1 MKFYL
6 QLLLILG
13 ISFWSVLYYIYHK
26 EQQFQKEKL
35 FDEAQLLTH
44 DLSMIL
50 QEELTRVSGDLFYL
64 TAKYKKQDTRTTPI
78 HSDFADFMHY
88 RSYYTKLAVYG
99 VDAKEH
105 FRISSDQQN
114 VSLDFSKK
122 GSLYLE
128 QKQLQE
134 ALELKENEV
143 ISSALNTT
151 TLQKESFYTVA
162 SPLFNLHEQI
172 EGVLVLKISLEPL
185 FEKLQNYTKNSGF
198 SLYVMNAKGD
208 TIVDQGALASDKKLD
223 PLLKQ
228 LQTKTQ
234 NYGEFEDLLYYV
246 TAFHAL
252 EKLQA
257 YDVLQSSSK
266 SSTLQKHLDDANHTF
281 TILIT
286 IDKTLLSTQ
295 TWASVSKGLPYLII
309 GFIILA
315 IFLTLF
321 SRLLNERM
329 RTATELKLAANCF
342 ENAEDGMVITDA
354 KTNIIKVNKRY
365 VEITGY
371 SQKELLGNSTRM
383 IASGWTSKKVY
394 EQMWNELNEHHFW
407 EGEITDRRRDGSIY
421 TQWLRIIAIVNEN
434 AKVTNYLGVSTDIT
448 QRKHNE
454 ERINKLV
461 NQDPL
466 TSLPNRNLFED
477 RLAKAIE
484 HARRY
489 KRDVAV
495 LFIDLDD
502 FKLINDTSGHYIGDM
517 LLMEVAKKLKNLVQR
532 NDTLARF
539 GGDEFV
545 ILLEDYDKTDVGVLS
560 QKILNELKT
569 PLFLNEMEYL
579 ISASI
584 GIAIYPDDANDKI
597 ELLQHADTAMY
608 KAKDLGKNNYCFY
621 QLDMNI
627 AINFRLSKEKNLKK
641 AMQNNE
647 LYLLFQPQISL
658 TQKRVTGLEALM
670 RWENKELGFVSPEKF
685 IHVAESL
692 GLIVPFTEFVL
703 EQSCQALVEYNK
715 SGIHN
720 ITIAVNIS
728 SLHIKEL
735 DFVAQIYKIVSK
747 YDIDP
752 KYIELEITE
761 GALIENIDD
770 TIAKLQNLQA
780 LGFSIAI
787 DDFGTGYSSLSY
799 LKRFNFNKL
808 KIDRAFVQH
817 LPTDLDDISIIKA
830 IIAVAK
836 ALNMKIVAEGAE
848 TQENIRF
855 LEENGCDIVQGF
867 FFSKPLTLESS
878 KEYIQNFSYP
888 QV

>member
-1 MKFYL
+1 
-6 QLLLILG
+6 
-13 ISFWSVLYYIYHK
+13 
-26 EQQFQKEKL
+26 
-35 FDEAQLLTH
+35 
-44 DLSMIL
+44 
-50 QEELTRVSGDLFYL
+50 
-64 TAKYKKQDTRTTPI
+64 
-78 HSDFADFMHY
+78 
-88 RSYYTKLAVYG
+88 
-99 VDAKEH
+99 
-105 FRISSDQQN
+105 
-114 VSLDFSKK
+114 
-122 GSLYLE
+122 
-128 QKQLQE
+128 
-134 ALELKENEV
+134 
-143 ISSALNTT
+143 
-151 TLQKESFYTVA
+151 
-162 SPLFNLHEQI
+162 
-172 EGVLVLKISLEPL
+172 
-185 FEKLQNYTKNSGF
+185 
-198 SLYVMNAKGD
+198 
-208 TIVDQGALASDKKLD
+208 
-223 PLLKQ
+223 
-228 LQTKTQ
+228 
-234 NYGEFEDLLYYV
+234 
-246 TAFHAL
+246 
-252 EKLQA
+252 
-257 YDVLQSSSK
+257 
-266 SSTLQKHLDDANHTF
+266 
-281 TILIT
+281 
-286 IDKTLLSTQ
+286 
-295 TWASVSKGLPYLII
+295 
-309 GFIILA
+309 
-315 IFLTLF
+315 
-321 SRLLNERM
+321 
-329 RTATELKLAANCF
+329 
-342 ENAEDGMVITDA
+342 
-354 KTNIIKVNKRY
+354 
-365 VEITGY
+365 
-371 SQKELLGNSTRM
+371 
-383 IASGWTSKKVY
+383 
-394 EQMWNELNEHHFW
+394 
-407 EGEITDRRRDGSIY
+407 
-421 TQWLRIIAIVNEN
+421 
-434 AKVTNYLGVSTDIT
+434 
-448 QRKHNE
+448 
-454 ERINKLV
+454 
-461 NQDPL
+461 
-466 TSLPNRNLFED
+466 
-477 RLAKAIE
+477 
-484 HARRY
+484 
-489 KRDVAV
+489 
-495 LFIDLDD
+495 
-502 FKLINDTSGHYIGDM
+502 
-517 LLMEVAKKLKNLVQR
+517 
-532 NDTLARF
+532 
-539 GGDEFV
+539 
-545 ILLEDYDKTDVGVLS
+545 
-560 QKILNELKT
+560 
-569 PLFLNEMEYL
+569 
-579 ISASI
+579 
-584 GIAIYPDDANDKI
+584 
-597 ELLQHADTAMY
+597 MY